1 MTVHEQADK
10 MQAQDSEAAAAGAEE
25 IKRLRA
31 ELADCRDQLRAV
43 RERGKH
49 DLAQAH
55 QELAAARE
63 IQEELA
69 EQVRLGP
76 APSLSSPAEASAG
89 AAQRGARL
97 RRIWRRLSA
106 SKSGRQLHR
115 NVDMVRASGLFDTDW
130 YVTEYP
136 DVANSGVDPLEH
148 YLRFGAWEGRD
159 PSPTFRSDTYLRDHP
174 ELAAT
179 HTNPL
184 VHFLRSRHG
193 AASS

>member
-1 MTVHEQADK
+1 VVHEQTDNVGR
-10 MQAQDSEAAAAGAEE
+10 DSGDVSAVHMKE
-25 IKRLRA
+25 IERLRD
-31 ELADCRDQLRAV
+31 ELARCHDELRAK
-43 RERGKH
+43 RERDSQ
-49 DLAQAH
+49 DLLEAH
-55 QELAAARE
+55 RELAAARE

-69 EQVRLGP
+69 EQVRIAP
-76 APSLSSPAEASAG
+76 QPSLPTTGGTSADV
-89 AAQRGARL
+89 AQRGARL

-106 SKSGRQLHR
+106 GKADRELHR

-159 PSPTFRSDTYLRDHP
+159 PNPTFRSDTYLRDHP
-174 ELAAT
+174 ELAVT

-184 VHFLRSRHG
+184 VHFLRSQHG